1 MSGAKG
7 HKPSMSLLDLDLLA
21 ATPLVRTPFDY
32 LIVPGFLTQEG
43 IAAVDRSFPRI
54 DAPGSFP
61 TQALD
66 YGTFHADLH
75 EGNLFCHAPAELTA
89 IDVLQGPAM
98 TRAMAQ
104 KFEVDLSGRPTMVTV
119 RGRCQAKDGRI
130 HTDSTTKIITVL
142 IYMND
147 GWEAEGGRLRLLNGP
162 DDLDDM
168 VAEVPP
174 QAGTLLAFRRSENS
188 FHGHKPF
195 VGRRRSLQLNWVT
208 DAGVV
213 RHELARHRMSARM
226 KSLARLLG
234 FSGKEHQA

>member
-1 MSGAKG
+1 MSLAKG
-7 HKPSMSLLDLDLLA
+7 HKPSMPLLDLDLLA
-21 ATPLVRTPFDY
+21 ATPLVRAPFDH
-32 LIVPGFLTQEG
+32 LIVPGFLTPEG
-43 IAAVDRSFPRI
+43 IAAIDGSFPRI

-66 YGTFHADLH
+66 YGAAFQ
-75 EGNLFCHAPAELTA
+75 
-89 IDVLQGPAM
+89 DVLDALQGPEM
-98 TRAMAQ
+98 TAAMAA

-119 RGRCQAKDGRI
+119 RGRCQARDGRI
-130 HTDSTTKIITVL
+130 HTDSLTKIITVL

-174 QAGTLLAFRRSENS
+174 QAGTLLAFRRSDNS
-188 FHGHKPF
+188 WHGHKPF

-213 RHELARHRMSARM
+213 RHELARHRMSARL
-226 KSLARLLG
+226 KSIRRLFGLART
-234 FSGKEHQA
+234 EH

>member
-1 MSGAKG
+1 MNTAKG
-7 HKPSMSLLDLDLLA
+7 HKPSMALLDLDLLA
-21 ATPLVRTPFDY
+21 ATPLARQPFDH
-32 LIVPGFLTQEG
+32 LIVPGFLTPQG
-43 IAAVDRSFPRI
+43 IEAVDRSFPQI

-61 TQALD
+61 TQTLD
-66 YGTFHADLH
+66 YGIAFQEVLDA
-75 EGNLFCHAPAELTA
+75 
-89 IDVLQGPAM
+89 LQGPEM
-98 TRAMAQ
+98 TQAMAA
-104 KFEVDLSGRPTMVTV
+104 KFEIDLSGRPTMVTV

-147 GWEAEGGRLRLLNGP
+147 GWEADGGRLRLLNGP

-174 QAGTLLAFRRSENS
+174 QAGTLLAFRRSDNS
-188 FHGHKPF
+188 WHGHKPF

-213 RHELARHRMSARM
+213 RHELARHRMSARI
-226 KSLARLLG
+226 KSVRRLLG
-234 FSGKEHQA
+234 LARNDH

>member
-1 MSGAKG
+1 MSSAKG
-7 HKPSMSLLDLDLLA
+7 HNPAMSMLDLDLLA
-21 ATPLVRTPFDY
+21 ATPLVRTPFDH
-32 LIVPGFLTQEG
+32 LIVPGFLTPEG
-43 IAAVDRSFPRI
+43 IEAVDRSFPRI

-66 YGTFHADLH
+66 FGIAFQQVLDT
-75 EGNLFCHAPAELTA
+75 
-89 IDVLQGPAM
+89 LQGPEM
-98 TRAMAQ
+98 TAAIAS

-147 GWEAEGGRLRLLNGP
+147 GWEADGGRLRLLNGP

-188 FHGHKPF
+188 WHGHKPF

-213 RHELARHRMSARM
+213 RHELARHRMSARI
-226 KSLARLLG
+226 KGVQRFLG
-234 FSGKEHQA
+234 LSRTEH